1 MIKYCKSCG
10 KEYKG
15 DWCEHCGFDKPDLE
29 IKAFDK
35 YKVNKPERFM
45 TEEEKAQRA
54 EEYKKQAKESSKNKT
69 SAKPLQKPAKGS
81 QWGFIILVAVV
92 FAAIVIF
99 MLWQNGII
107 FHKDKTEVITTYF
120 NSIQTNDFEGYI
132 STMVEPMAE
141 DYREEAENHGLSE
154 AEFLRQS
161 YSDYSEGF
169 GEGYTIS
176 LTFGNEEQMSADEI
190 SSSEEI
196 LENAYGES
204 FNIKEAYKI
213 ATTAQYKGSI
223 TEETVN
229 YYVYVGRIKNDW
241 YILNIDG

>member
-15 DWCEHCGFDKPDLE
+15 DWCEHCGFGKPDLE

-120 NSIQTNDFEGYI
+120 NSIQTNDFEGI
-132 STMVEPMAE
+132 VVTTKGKVKSFDLGTLTKGGKGEPTVT
-141 DYREEAENHGLSE
+141 REIT
-154 AEFLRQS
+154 
-161 YSDYSEGF
+161 YCKI
-169 GEGYTIS
+169 TIGG
-176 LTFGNEEQMSADEI
+176 TNV
-190 SSSEEI
+190 
-196 LENAYGES
+196 LELDKYNM
-204 FNIKEAYKI
+204 IWK
-213 ATTAQYKGSI
+213 
-223 TEETVN
+223 
-229 YYVYVGRIKNDW
+229 
-241 YILNIDG
+241 LNGVDRLQKVRSQI